1 MKTLIVILAAVYLII
16 SVLGCLIGLAFN
28 GKFDKSK
35 EPIGKIVKRSF
46 SWPIDLLKR
55 R

>member
-1 MKTLIVILAAVYLII
+1 MKILIVILAVYLII
-16 SVLGCLIGLAFN
+16 SVLGCLIGVAFN
-28 GKFDKSK
+28 GKFDQSK